1 MVKSQEKKG
10 YFAEGKMVTF
20 ADIHPAQTI
29 GELTMFDRIIFKGHL
44 SGLYGQGRFSW
55 FLHEQEVLLK
65 DFGPYVKKTSAELKS
80 HAQSLAKAAGRPYL
94 YLAEAKTKRKG
105 ETKEEMAREI
115 ARQEGVTAG
124 LVCVLATLE
133 INNSFDVRGNHQTQ
147 RKEVVYRTR
156 KHLHFYFYYLDPEFG
171 LLHIRLQSW
180 FPFEIQIY
188 INGRSWLA
196 QQMDHAGI
204 EFTRYNNCFVDIED
218 LTAAQALGDK
228 FAHRK
233 WARVLNVFA
242 KRVNPFL
249 ETIEQSGFGGYYWS
263 INQAEIATDV
273 MFQERATL
281 ETILPDLFQEASLA
295 FSADDVMRF
304 LGRKLNGNFQG
315 EVSTDLKKRLEGYRV
330 RHRLKNNAIKMY
342 DKASVLR
349 IKTTINNS
357 REFKTLKGEGEQ
369 RRWVSMN
376 KGVSNFWRFYQVGQ
390 QANKRYLA
398 ALAQVQLKGEGVQ
411 ALDDLCQPKT
421 KQGKRVAKFNPIT
434 QADCQLFAAV
444 MSGEHLI
451 NGFRNRDLRLKL
463 YDDVEAETPAET
475 KRHCARVSRLIAK
488 LRGHGLISKVKN
500 SRLYRVTKRGFRVMS
515 AALRYRS
522 VDFPTAFCAA

>member
-1 MVKSQEKKG
+1 MV
-10 YFAEGKMVTF
+10 VF
-20 ADIHPAQTI
+20 ADIYPAQTI

-44 SGLYGQGRFSW
+44 SGLYGAGQFSW
-55 FLHEQEVLLK
+55 FLHEQDVLLK
-65 DFGPYVKKTSAELKS
+65 NFGPYVKKTSAAIKRQ
-80 HAQSLAKAAGRPYL
+80 AQALAASAGRPYI

-105 ETKEEMAREI
+105 ETKEDMARRI
-115 ARQEGVTAG
+115 AEEDGVTTG

-133 INNSFDVRGNHQTQ
+133 INNSFDVQGNPQTQ
-147 RKEVVYRTR
+147 RKEVVYRRR

-171 LLHIRLQSW
+171 LMHIRLQSW
-180 FPFEIQIY
+180 FPFELQIY

-196 QQMDHAGI
+196 QQMDQAGI
-204 EFTRYNNCFVDIED
+204 GYSRYHNCFVKIDD
-218 LTAAQALGDK
+218 LDAAQSLCDK

-233 WARVLNVFA
+233 WAPVLNVFA

-249 ETIEQSGFGGYYWS
+249 NTIEQSGFGGYYWS

-273 MFQERATL
+273 MFQDRAAL
-281 ETILPDLFQEASLA
+281 ETLLPDLFQQASLA
-295 FSADDVMRF
+295 FGADDVMRF

-330 RHRLKNNAIKMY
+330 KHRLKNNAIKMY

-349 IKTTINNS
+349 IEATINNS
-357 REFKTLKGEGEQ
+357 REFKTLKVEGEQ
-369 RRWVSMN
+369 RRWVPMN

-390 QANKRYLA
+390 QANKRYLS
-398 ALAQVQLKGEGVQ
+398 ALSQFQLKGEGVQ
-411 ALDDLCQPKT
+411 ALDDLCRPKT

-434 QADCQLFAAV
+434 TADCQLFAAV

-451 NGFRNRDLRLKL
+451 NGFRNRALRLKL
-463 YDDVEAETPAET
+463 YDAVEAETPAET

-488 LRGHGLISKVKN
+488 LRGHGLVSKVKN
-500 SRLYRVTKRGFRVMS
+500 ARLYRVTKLGFRAMS

>member
-1 MVKSQEKKG
+1 
-10 YFAEGKMVTF
+10 MVTF
-20 ADIHPAQTI
+20 ADIYEGQTI

-44 SGLYGQGRFSW
+44 TGLYGQGRFSW
-55 FLHEQEVLLK
+55 FLHEQDVLLK
-65 DFGPYVKKTSAELKS
+65 DFGRYVKKTSAEIKS
-80 HAQSLAKAAGRPYL
+80 HAEVLAQSAGRPYI
-94 YLAEAKTKRKG
+94 YLAGAKTKRKG
-105 ETKEEMAREI
+105 QSKEELVREI
-115 ARQEGVTAG
+115 AREEGVIEG

-133 INNSFDVRGNHQTQ
+133 INTSFDVRGNRQTQ
-147 RKEVVYRTR
+147 HKEVVYRPR

-171 LLHIRLQSW
+171 LMHIRLQSW

-188 INGRSWLA
+188 INGRAWLA
-196 QQMDHAGI
+196 QQMNQAGI
-204 EFTRYNNCFVDIED
+204 EYTRYNNCFVHIEE
-218 LTAAQALGDK
+218 LSTAQALCDK

-233 WARVLNVFA
+233 WAGVLNVFA

-273 MFQERATL
+273 MFPERATL
-281 ETILPDLFQEASLA
+281 ETILPDLFQEATLA

-315 EVSTDLKKRLEGYRV
+315 EVTTDLKKRLEGYRV
-330 RHRLKNNAIKMY
+330 KHWMKNNAIKMY

-349 IKTTINNS
+349 IETTINNS
-357 REFKTLKGEGEQ
+357 REFKTLKVEHEQ
-369 RRWVSMN
+369 RRWVPMN

-398 ALAQVQLKGEGVQ
+398 ALAQVHLKGEGLQ
-411 ALDDLCQPKT
+411 ALDALCQPKT
-421 KQGKRVAKFNPIT
+421 KQGKRIARFNPIT
-434 QADCQLFAAV
+434 KDDCQLFAAV

-463 YDDVEAETPAET
+463 FGIEAQTPSET
-475 KRHCARVSRLIAK
+475 KRLCARVSRLIAK
-488 LRGHGLISKVKN
+488 LRGHGLISKVKDA
-500 SRLYRVTKRGFRVMS
+500 RLYRITKRGFRAMS

-522 VDFPTAFCAA
+522 IDFPTAFCVS

>member
-1 MVKSQEKKG
+1 MVKTQTKKNL
-10 YFAEGKMVTF
+10 FAEEKMTTF
-20 ADIHPAQTI
+20 ANIYPVQTI

-44 SGLYGQGRFSW
+44 SGLYGQGRFGW

-65 DFGPYVKKTSAELKS
+65 DFGLYVKKTSAELKS
-80 HAQSLAKAAGRPYL
+80 HVEDLAKAAGRAYI

-105 ETKEEMAREI
+105 QSKEEMAREI
-115 ARQEGVTAG
+115 VRKDGVREG

-133 INNSFDVRGNHQTQ
+133 INNSFDVRGNPHTQ

-156 KHLHFYFYYLDPEFG
+156 KHLHFYCYYLDPEFG
-171 LLHIRLQSW
+171 LMHIRLQSW

-196 QQMDHAGI
+196 QQMEQAGI
-204 EFTRYNNCFVDIED
+204 EFTRYNNCFVAIED
-218 LTAAQALGDK
+218 VNAAQALCDK

-233 WARVLNVFA
+233 WVPVLNVFA
-242 KRVNPFL
+242 KRVNPFVD
-249 ETIEQSGFGGYYWS
+249 TIEQSGFGGYYWS

-273 MFQERATL
+273 MFQKRATL
-281 ETILPDLFQEASLA
+281 ETLLPDLFQEASLA
-295 FSADDVMRF
+295 FSAEDVMHF

-330 RHRLKNNAIKMY
+330 KHRLKNNAIKMY

-349 IKTTINNS
+349 IETTINNS
-357 REFKTLKGEGEQ
+357 REFKTLKVEGEQ
-369 RRWVSMN
+369 RRWVPMN
-376 KGVSNFWRFYQVGQ
+376 KGVSNFWRFYQIGQ

-411 ALDDLCQPKT
+411 ALDDLCQPIT
-421 KQGKRVAKFNPIT
+421 KQGKGVAKFNPISK
-434 QADCQLFAAV
+434 ADCHLFAAV

-463 YDDVEAETPAET
+463 YGEVEPETPSET

-500 SRLYRVTKRGFRVMS
+500 SRLYRVTKRGFRAMS